1 MRAPSISVIPPA
13 VDPAVPVPVEP
24 APAKKRGASK
34 RKSSAP
40 IKNCIPRLTFRRL
53 MREIVAD
60 NKSDMRLQ
68 QDAVEAL
75 QEAAE
80 ALVTE
85 RFQKCSQLAELCH
98 LDTVRSDHWN
108 YVRDSETI
116 SAL

>member
-1 MRAPSISVIPPA
+1 MVLSVVVPQA
-13 VDPAVPVPVEP
+13 V
-24 APAKKRGASK
+24 APAAAQLPTKKRANK
-34 RKSSAP
+34 RKNPTP
-40 IKNCIPRLTFRRL
+40 IKHCIPKLTFRRL

-68 QDAVEAL
+68 QEAVEAL

-108 YVRDSETI
+108 YVRDSETVT
-116 SAL
+116 AQ